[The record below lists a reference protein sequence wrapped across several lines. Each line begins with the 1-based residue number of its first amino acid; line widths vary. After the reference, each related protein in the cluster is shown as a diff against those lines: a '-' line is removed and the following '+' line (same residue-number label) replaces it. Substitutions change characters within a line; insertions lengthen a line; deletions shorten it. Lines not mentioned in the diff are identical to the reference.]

1 MKHLEGNSH
10 MGQTERSP
18 QTEQT
23 ERIMQMERSLDR
35 ASQAVM
41 RLSAA
46 LDEYAEAQDALRQLS
61 DYYGSDAWKH
71 DFAAD
76 SKGLLSQDL
85 KRGVLSEDAV
95 WNLLEDVRDLK
106 ERMREIVTVN
116 PK

>member
-1 MKHLEGNSH
+1 M
-10 MGQTERSP
+10 
-18 QTEQT
+18 EQI
-23 ERIMQMERSLDR
+23 ERIEKMERCLDR

-46 LDEYAEAQDALRQLS
+46 LDEYAEAQDALHQLS

-71 DFAAD
+71 DFAND
-76 SKGLLSQDL
+76 SAGRLPLDM

-106 ERMREIVTVN
+106 ERMREMVVDIS
-116 PK
+116 K